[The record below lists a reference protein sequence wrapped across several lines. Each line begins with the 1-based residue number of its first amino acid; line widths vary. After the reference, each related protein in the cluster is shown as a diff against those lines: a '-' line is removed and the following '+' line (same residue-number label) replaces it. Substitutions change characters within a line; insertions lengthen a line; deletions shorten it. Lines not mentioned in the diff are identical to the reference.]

1 MTQARPSEKFR
12 QEHRELME
20 HIRHLGAIMD
30 GLRAAPEGHQADLE
44 AVQGFFE
51 HALKPHAQWE
61 EDNLYPVIA
70 PLLSEH
76 GNPTA
81 TMIVDHAYLVAL
93 IDEFTAAVRAL
104 RDSPADERANKADA
118 VRRVGY
124 QIQALLDLHFR
135 KEENVYLS
143 LADSYMTQAEFEDL
157 LKTAAGIPG
166 HSH

>member
-1 MTQARPSEKFR
+1 MSESRPSEKFR
-12 QEHRELME
+12 REHVELMQ
-20 HIRHLGAIMD
+20 HIRHLGEIME
-30 GLRAAPEGHQADLE
+30 GLRAAPAAHTDDLQ
-44 AVQGFFE
+44 AVQAFFE
-51 HALKPHAQWE
+51 QALKPHAQWE
-61 EDNLYPVIA
+61 EDVLYPALA
-70 PLLSEH
+70 PIICAQ

-93 IDEFTAAVRAL
+93 IDEFAAAVRAL
-104 RDSPADERANKADA
+104 AGATADEQAERADA

-143 LADSYMTQAEFEDL
+143 LADSHMTTAEFEAL
-157 LKTAAGIPG
+157 LQQGAEIPG

>member
-1 MTQARPSEKFR
+1 MTQSRPSEKFR
-12 QEHRELME
+12 REHVELMQ
-20 HIRHLGAIMD
+20 HIRHLGEIMD
-30 GLRAAPEGHQADLE
+30 GLRAAPAGHAADLQ
-44 AVQGFFE
+44 AVQAFFE
-51 HALKPHAQWE
+51 NALKPHAQWE
-61 EDNLYPVIA
+61 EDVLYPALA
-70 PLLSEH
+70 PIICAQ

-93 IDEFTAAVRAL
+93 IDEFSAAAQAL
-104 RDSPADERANKADA
+104 AAATDAERAERADT

-143 LADSYMTQAEFEDL
+143 LADSHM
-157 LKTAAGIPG
+157 TAAAFEELLQQGAEIPG